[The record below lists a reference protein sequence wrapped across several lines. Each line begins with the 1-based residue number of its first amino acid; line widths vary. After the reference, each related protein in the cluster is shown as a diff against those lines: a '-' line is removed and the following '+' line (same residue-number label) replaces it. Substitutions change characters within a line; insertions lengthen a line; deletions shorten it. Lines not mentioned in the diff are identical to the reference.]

1 MFCKWCKLSLIL
13 FHRYMP
19 SDSMGLTFGLSHSE
33 PTVKCRPRSVS
44 FEKRTTVA
52 QYDYV
57 WLIIYEK
64 GHCFLCSSSW
74 LACTSDMCIVESPV
88 KTNLMSKLLPNNS
101 ALSSW
106 KKLWHKIDGQTDPLV
121 MCGDKKWVFFPKIL
135 KDSKCKK
142 KTKQLNIFLKTK
154 WYQHHF
160 TIHLDH

>member
-106 KKLWHKIDGQTDPLV
+106 MKLWHIQLMVKQSHWL
-121 MCGDKKWVFFPKIL
+121 CGDKKWVLFPR
-135 KDSKCKK
+135 SQRTASAKK
-142 KTKQLNIFLKTK
+142 QNSWTDLLVWPSCLGTIFL
-154 WYQHHF
+154 
-160 TIHLDH
+160 